1 MKTIALKG
9 TPRTNIS
16 KTAVK
21 ALRRDKQVPCVLY
34 GNNVENVHFSVNE
47 ADLKPLIYTPNAY
60 IVNIDID
67 GKIYDAIMHNSQYHP
82 VNDNVIH
89 IDFYAV
95 NTEKPLAMNI
105 PVAISGNSE
114 GVRAGGKLQ
123 VINRKIKVSALP
135 KDLPD
140 TLPIDITNLG
150 LGKNIVAGD
159 LSFDNVTIICPKSTI
174 ICAVKMTRAAASAAA
189 PGTDDKK

>member
-1 MKTIALKG
+1 MKTIDLKG
-9 TPRTNIS
+9 TLRTDIT
-16 KTAVK
+16 KVAVK
-21 ALRRDKQVPCVLY
+21 AIRRNKQVPCVLY
-34 GNNVENVHFSVNE
+34 GNKVENVHFTVE
-47 ADLKPLIYTPNAY
+47 EVDLKPLLYTPNAY
-60 IVNIDID
+60 IVNIDIE
-67 GKIYDAIMHNSQYHP
+67 GKTYAAIMHNLQFHP
-82 VNDNVIH
+82 VTDGVLH

-95 NTEKPLAMNI
+95 NPEKPLSMNI
-105 PVAISGNSE
+105 PVAISGNSV

-140 TLPIDITNLG
+140 TLPIDITDLA

-189 PGTDDKK
+189 PGADDKK